1 VELSEDGRF
10 RYACW
15 GCEDEIPW
23 PNDMGDVYCNLC
35 LALLMFDMEAAARE
49 CGHARQEDGL

>member
-1 VELSEDGRF
+1 M
-10 RYACW
+10 YACW

-23 PNDMGDVYCNLC
+23 PNDRGDVYCDLC

-49 CGHARQEDGL
+49 RSH